1 MAKGELFK
9 ELPTWAKGVVALIVV
24 GGAGV
29 IIYTIYKK
37 VSNITGNKDDRQQL
51 NAEKDELKNMK
62 PPPTISKGQA
72 EAMANAIFVAF
83 DGYASDESSVY
94 TQFEKVKNNADWLML
109 SQAYG
114 TREISSGKFNPEPN
128 YTGTLIG
135 ACNSELDAS
144 ERAKANAI
152 LRKNGVTYTI

>member
-37 VSNITGNKDDRQQL
+37 VANIVGDKNDRQQL
-51 NAEKDELKNMK
+51 AAEKDELSNIK
-62 PPPTISKGQA
+62 PPATISKGQA
-72 EAMANAIFVAF
+72 EAMANAIFTAL
-83 DGYASDESSVY
+83 DGYASDEDAVN
-94 TQFEKVKNNADWLML
+94 TQFSKLKNNADWLLL

-114 TREISSGKFNPEPN
+114 TREVSSGRLNPAPN

-135 ACNSELDAS
+135 ALNDELSAS
-144 ERAKANAI
+144 ERAEANAI